1 MFAGKGMFVHMQMEE
16 DESVVYIGQWS
27 RMASSS
33 AAFYLPSFL
42 VTESLAEPGAQQF
55 V

>member
-1 MFAGKGMFVHMQMEE
+1 MFACKGMFVHMRMEV
-16 DESVVYIGQWS
+16 DEYVVHIGQWS
-27 RMASSS
+27 TMASSS
-33 AAFYLPSFL
+33 AAFYLPYFL